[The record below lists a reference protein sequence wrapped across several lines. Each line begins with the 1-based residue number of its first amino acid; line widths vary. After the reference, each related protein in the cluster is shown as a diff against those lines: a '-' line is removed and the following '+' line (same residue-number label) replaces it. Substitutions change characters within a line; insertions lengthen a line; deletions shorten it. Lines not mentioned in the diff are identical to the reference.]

1 MLNQWRG
8 SGVAVSI
15 LVLSYNFIFL
25 TIHYYITMDINTNEA
40 GGNMEKYKISLF
52 FLFALTI
59 LTNFLFASYAIVDP
73 WSQRIWLN
81 GWYTAAICL
90 NQKEN
95 LTLYEPPPE
104 MIELNGSLVQSVGD
118 LNNYI
123 TYGKEGVYYKK
134 PYVHSYSCDCTTDKN
149 GHESCSTC
157 YECVYIKQ
165 PFTTID
171 MLGFSA
177 GAWNVDI
184 YNNALKVINFKNF
197 SEMELTGDRDG
208 VSLELKNAY
217 TKFLQAQMLYE
228 GCKNSD
234 SYGPT
239 NYIANTYGDSRV
251 ERWISYEQ
259 YLALIDPA
267 KDSIPGSPCYVRI
280 PRANGTACKN
290 YPVKFAEAARSAMN
304 ALAKSFISADKNV
317 ELLQEQYEQME
328 NAGLCDI
335 DYNEKPKDSCLRAK
349 EALGIIK
356 QETKEATY
364 GQRVMALEK
373 RWQLQQKIFCFPANF
388 SDYNSA
394 MDYLWGQD
402 GFNPKVVALKE
413 DAANAFAEANSIFN
427 KYYSDAKDYR
437 ARTDAIK
444 SKLASEKLEFI
455 TEAVTMSNFEK
466 TKIGSI
472 VERVRAWNENK
483 AGADAL
489 VDDAAKKVAQKN
501 KGYLKEATKSIKSSL
516 DKYSPLEKS
525 ADEIISDANGV
536 VKEKRAAA
544 QSLVEQLGGFYQRN
558 KNPQVAYYYQQA
570 QQTIAKG
577 DSAQTLGEKYKYYA
591 AAMAYAQTGLNNGK
605 IIENETTPLVLQ
617 LTDLIKRAELDE
629 VNVEGEK
636 TILNSMKS
644 ENSYDPLLLRDSI
657 ESIIAKTS
665 IKYGYLS
672 DKRAEL
678 AKRINDSGKC
688 GADLA
693 GDLEKADSGLVT
705 AIGIDYI
712 NALGRLKTIAAAYDE
727 IDKELDSCQEKI
739 ILSNLNID
747 KMMSNGGMVKLDQPT
762 KISLF
767 LIITNLG
774 WQNGTNINIPVET
787 GINMTPMM
795 SDITSGKDYVSA
807 IRANGSTMIIT
818 VKEIK
823 PLRTFSITIEKDV
836 VLAKTISVERNAVAK
851 EDKSADVNEK
861 RTIEAYA
868 SGRLVLQNA
877 PTTSSLTIDGKSLN
891 YIQPGRHEVVYSYN
905 VKNAYTKKEDVDT
918 TKLGTMVNV
927 RKTITITPDI
937 DISSLPLS
945 VNFDYQN
952 VSNVEV
958 TVQNAVISDKKCDSR
973 SCSIQLKELKAEKSA
988 KVVVEF
994 MVQDAQEEMK
1004 NIVIPPLP
1012 KTDDCFGSGK
1022 KCGELPSEIN
1032 TIIASINAAQDA
1044 NDSATAI
1051 RLKEEYTQKIEE
1063 WKAQQE
1069 SNYKEME
1076 EAKTELT
1083 KEKEDIENAL
1093 ANAKSNNTLVEEL
1106 KKRKDEIT
1114 KVLGTMDSAAT
1125 IDDAVSATREQG
1137 KNSEAIVKDY
1147 LDKATAEYNE
1157 LKTRLAKTEESGTPP
1172 EFIVV
1177 EQKLSETELTGDI
1190 SSAVAVADALAAA
1203 KKYVDGKEKEN
1214 DMKIDELTAEYE
1226 KIKKNTTVLINIYKQ
1241 QEQAAKN
1248 TEWES
1253 LFNVDIKRIDDAS
1266 NEVENA
1272 LNERNYKLAKLK
1284 IEQLQK
1290 HQTTL
1295 DAILQQ
1301 LEKQATELLT
1311 QARAAY
1317 INKKDTLAEEI
1328 KKEIEKKLGELAG
1341 LINEKNYI
1349 NAMKLAKEMLGKIT
1363 TYKPETINPLLAVLA
1378 VALVV
1383 IAAGLYY
1390 IKKKGMEKQGG
1401 EQGGI
1406 KITGLELPGIG
1417 QKKKEYKRLEKVD
1430 K

>member
-1 MLNQWRG
+1 M
-8 SGVAVSI
+8 
-15 LVLSYNFIFL
+15 FI
-25 TIHYYITMDINTNEA
+25 T
-40 GGNMEKYKISLF
+40 
-52 FLFALTI
+52 
-59 LTNFLFASYAIVDP
+59 
-73 WSQRIWLN
+73 
-81 GWYTAAICL
+81 
-90 NQKEN
+90 
-95 LTLYEPPPE
+95 
-104 MIELNGSLVQSVGD
+104 
-118 LNNYI
+118 
-123 TYGKEGVYYKK
+123 KK
-134 PYVHSYSCDCTTDKN
+134 PYVRSYSCDCTTDEE
-149 GHESCSTC
+149 GHTSCSTC
-157 YECVYIKQ
+157 YECVYSQKL
-165 PFTTID
+165 FATID
-171 MLGFSA
+171 TLGFSA
-177 GAWNVDI
+177 GAWNIDI
-184 YNNALKVINFKNF
+184 YNNALNVINFKNF

-217 TKFLQAQMLYE
+217 AKFLEAQKFYE

-239 NYIANTYGDSRV
+239 NYIANTYGDIYV
-251 ERWISYEQ
+251 IRWISYEQ
-259 YLALIDPA
+259 YLALIDPST
-267 KDSIPGSPCYVRI
+267 DSIPGWPCNVRK

-290 YPVKFAEAARSAMN
+290 YPVKFAEAARSAMS
-304 ALAKSFISADKNV
+304 ALTKSFISADKNI
-317 ELLQEQYEQME
+317 ELLQQQYNQME

-335 DYNEKPKDSCLRAK
+335 DYNERPKSSCLKAK
-349 EALGIIK
+349 EALEIINK
-356 QETKEATY
+356 GTKEATY

-394 MDYLWGQD
+394 MNYLWGED
-402 GFNPKVVALKE
+402 GFNPKIVGLKE
-413 DAANAFAEANSIFN
+413 DVANAFIEANTIFN
-427 KYYSDAKDYR
+427 KYYSDARDYKMK
-437 ARTDAIK
+437 TDATK
-444 SKLASEKLEFI
+444 SRLASEKLQFI
-455 TEAVTMSNFEK
+455 TEAATVSNFEK

-472 VERVRAWNENK
+472 VERVRTWNENK
-483 AGADAL
+483 ADADAL
-489 VDDAAKKVAQKN
+489 VDNAARKVAQKD
-501 KGYLKEATKSIKSSL
+501 KGYLKEATKLIKSSL
-516 DKYSPLEKS
+516 EKYRPLEKS
-525 ADEIISDANGV
+525 ANEIISDANAV

-591 AAMAYAQTGLNNGK
+591 AAIEYAQTGLNNGK

-629 VNVEGEK
+629 INVEGEK
-636 TILNSMKS
+636 TILNTMKS
-644 ENSYDPLLLRDSI
+644 ENSYDSLLLRESI
-657 ESIIAKTS
+657 ESIIAKAS

-672 DKRAEL
+672 DKRVEL
-678 AKRINDSGKC
+678 AKQINDSGKC

-693 GDLEKADSGLVT
+693 GDLDKADNGLVT

-712 NALGRLKTIAAAYDE
+712 NALGRLKTISNAYDE
-727 IDKELDSCQEKI
+727 IQKELYGCREKI

-747 KMMSNGGMVKLDQPT
+747 KMMSNGGIVKLDQPT
-762 KISLF
+762 KVSLF

-774 WQNGTNINIPVET
+774 WQNGTNINVPVET
-787 GINMTPMM
+787 GINITPMM
-795 SDITSGKDYVSA
+795 SDIISGKDYVSA
-807 IRANGSTMIIT
+807 IRANGSTIIIT

-836 VLAKTISVERNAVAK
+836 VLAKTISIEKNAVAK

-868 SGRLVLQNA
+868 SGRLILQNA
-877 PTTSSLTIDGKSLN
+877 PPSSSFTIDGKSLN
-891 YIQPGRHEVVYSYN
+891 YIQPGRHEVIYSYN
-905 VKNAYTKKEDVDT
+905 MKNAYSKKEDVDT

-927 RKTITITPDI
+927 RKTITITPEI
-937 DISSLPLS
+937 DIKSLPLS

-958 TVQNAVISDKKCDSR
+958 TAQNAVVSNKKCDSKG
-973 SCSIQLKELKAEKSA
+973 CSIELKELKAGKNA

-994 MVQDAQEEMK
+994 MVQGAQEEMK

-1012 KTDDCFGSGK
+1012 KIDNCFDSGK

-1032 TIIASINAAQDA
+1032 TITASINIAQDA

-1069 SNYKEME
+1069 SNYREME
-1076 EAKTELT
+1076 ETKTELT
-1083 KEKEDIENAL
+1083 KEKVDIENAL
-1093 ANAKSNNTLVEEL
+1093 ANVKSNNTLIDEL
-1106 KKRKDEIT
+1106 KKRKEEII
-1114 KVLGTMDSAAT
+1114 KVLDKMEKAAT
-1125 IDDAVSATREQG
+1125 INDAVSATKEQS
-1137 KNSEAIVKDY
+1137 KDNKAIVRDY
-1147 LDKATAEYNE
+1147 LAKATAEYNE
-1157 LKTRLAKTEESGTPP
+1157 LKTRLAKTGESGTPP

-1177 EQKLSETELTGDI
+1177 EQKLNEAELTSEI
-1190 SSAVAVADALAAA
+1190 SSAVAVADALANA
-1203 KKYVDGKEKEN
+1203 KKYVEEKEGEN
-1214 DMKIDELTAEYE
+1214 NMKIEELAIEYE
-1226 KIKKNTTVLINIYKQ
+1226 KIKKNTTALVDIYKQ
-1241 QEQAAKN
+1241 QEQTAKN

-1253 LFNVDIKRIDDAS
+1253 LFNADIKKIDETS

-1272 LNERNYKLAKLK
+1272 LNEKNYKLAKLK

-1295 DAILQQ
+1295 EAILKQ
-1301 LEKQATELLT
+1301 LEKEAIDFLVQVKTIYT
-1311 QARAAY
+1311 S
-1317 INKKDTLAEEI
+1317 KKDSLAEEI
-1328 KKEIEKKLGELAG
+1328 KKEIEKKFGDLAD
-1341 LINEKNYI
+1341 LINQKNYI
-1349 NAMKLAKEMLGKIT
+1349 NAMKLAKEMLNKIA

-1390 IKKKGMEKQGG
+1390 IKKRGMEKQG
-1401 EQGGI
+1401 EEGGI
-1406 KITGLELPGIG
+1406 KLTGLELPGIG
-1417 QKKKEYKRLEKVD
+1417 QKKKEYRRLEKVD